1 MPFHT
6 HAFARRGISRFRTF
20 GRARLLLVAGLLAGT
35 LLAEHGTATDAPRS
49 PDGALTAEQAGNL
62 VRQSTGAIALD
73 SLTSL
78 SPDAALQLAS
88 HPGGLSLDGLTSVD
102 PPLARVLAMHGWLAG
117 VDGGL
122 IDANA
127 VLQKMDGLFSVDGN
141 GAVNVQALL
150 DRIESL
156 RTDLPMAQA
165 GADADTVP
173 GEGDPWLSLGG
184 LKTISSGVAGVL
196 AMHHGPLLLDGLAEL
211 SPEVARALATHSGEL
226 SLAGLTSLS
235 DDARAALAAHDGPV
249 VLPDALLT
257 TASGG

>member
-1 MPFHT
+1 MTTETKPGKMP
-6 HAFARRGISRFRTF
+6 ADRARDEASIAIIEKAGRDCVDTCFNRMDTQANQCAF
-20 GRARLLLVAGLLAGT
+20 GRKGLCCRICHMGPCRIT
-35 LLAEHGTATDAPRS
+35 PKSPR
-49 PDGALTAEQAGNL
+49 
-62 VRQSTGAIALD
+62 
-73 SLTSL
+73 
-78 SPDAALQLAS
+78 
-88 HPGGLSLDGLTSVD
+88 
-102 PPLARVLAMHGWLAG
+102 G
-117 VDGGL
+117 VC
-122 IDANA
+122 
-127 VLQKMDGLFSVDGN
+127 
-141 GAVNVQALL
+141 
-150 DRIESL
+150 
-156 RTDLPMAQA
+156 